1 MTWRK
6 IATGRSVALIIAAT
20 VYAALCFVAY
30 GKLAGLIP
38 CVQIMEII
46 NQKGYDTSV
55 LPLSVE
61 KLLDLLLAGGILF
74 NILTAVWFFL
84 RWGFWKWCLTVAAVF
99 CISSAAMGP
108 LLLNMSPLYSLF
120 GACCGIMAGVGWI
133 LGLTYVEF
141 CVIGNIWVPCAA
153 MVFASAYLIYA
164 SVRNF
169 TSADLPMQ
177 AVRVLLIAFGGV
189 QILVGS
195 WLLLHY
201 AGTMQEAFYR
211 CVRDLRMLAQIFH
224 TTYEA
229 VNIFI
234 YVFLGVAILA
244 FDIISAKLLLRH
256 TRPNSKQP

>member
-153 MVFASAYLIYA
+153 MMFASAYLIYA
-164 SVRNF
+164 SLRN
-169 TSADLPMQ
+169 
-177 AVRVLLIAFGGV
+177 
-189 QILVGS
+189 
-195 WLLLHY
+195 Y